1 MTTLRWGTAT
11 DLGRV
16 RTNNEDRLL
25 ARGGLFAVADGMGGH
40 AGGEVAAEVALTVL
54 DRVVGPALAEP
65 ARLVDAVKA
74 ANRAVWERAQ
84 ADGRLRGMGTTVTA
98 LAPLPRRPGHGSEAV
113 VANVGDS
120 RSYRLRDG
128 TLSLLTTDHS
138 LAEAMVQ
145 QGELT
150 ARQAAS
156 HPSRHILTRVLG
168 VEPDV
173 EVDHWVVDVRDGDRY
188 LLCSDGLVNEADEE
202 EIASLLVEEHDP
214 RAAAEAL
221 VRLAR
226 AHGGSDNITVVVL
239 DATDEA
245 RPRGNPKEVAVE
257 GPAGMGPAGQPGG
270 PPTARPR
277 PAQAG
282 RRVAPTRMRP
292 VTLRV
297 VAFVVIFLVVVA
309 GAFASIDWYAHHS
322 YVVVLKGRRVVIER
336 GEPGGFLWLSPEVV
350 AVTTLR
356 RDQVPPASL
365 PALEAG
371 MKEPSLAAA
380 SRFVGN
386 LRSEWKALHPT
397 TTTRVTTTTTTTTGA
412 ASNGGG

>member
-40 AGGEVAAEVALTVL
+40 AGGEVAAEVALAVL
-54 DRVVGPALAEP
+54 DRTVGPALSEP
-65 ARLVDAVKA
+65 AHLVDAVKA

-188 LLCSDGLVNEADEE
+188 LLCSDGLINEAGEDE
-202 EIASLLVEEHDP
+202 ITSLLVAERDP

-221 VRLAR
+221 VHLAR

-245 RPRGNPKEVAVE
+245 RPRGNPEAE
-257 GPAGMGPAGQPGG
+257 A
-270 PPTARPR
+270 TDDR
-277 PAQAG
+277 AG
-282 RRVAPTRMRP
+282 RGP
-292 VTLRV
+292 
-297 VAFVVIFLVVVA
+297 
-309 GAFASIDWYAHHS
+309 
-322 YVVVLKGRRVVIER
+322 
-336 GEPGGFLWLSPEVV
+336 
-350 AVTTLR
+350 
-356 RDQVPPASL
+356 
-365 PALEAG
+365 
-371 MKEPSLAAA
+371 
-380 SRFVGN
+380 
-386 LRSEWKALHPT
+386 
-397 TTTRVTTTTTTTTGA
+397 TGA
-412 ASNGGG
+412 SAAGVSAADRKSVV